1 MIHTQ
6 PHSVCLVRATL
17 SPTHVENSVY
27 LHTFKFWPLRTH
39 VFLTHCVVVF
49 YSVCWQLD
57 TISKQDFTIR
67 KQYCLSR
74 MTKALHIN
82 TCMA

>member
-39 VFLTHCVVVF
+39 VFLTHCVVFFFILYVGNWTQF
-49 YSVCWQLD
+49 QNKILQSVNNIVLVV
-57 TISKQDFTIR
+57 
-67 KQYCLSR
+67 
-74 MTKALHIN
+74 
-82 TCMA
+82 

>member
-49 YSVCWQLD
+49 L
-57 TISKQDFTIR
+57 F
-67 KQYCLSR
+67 
-74 MTKALHIN
+74 
-82 TCMA
+82 CMLAIAHNFKTRFYNP